1 VADTAAWE
9 RLWARLPAWR
19 GRACQQFPSDLLRY
33 AEVIFELRPP
43 WVLETGTAAGG
54 TALFLADAL
63 EAAGQGQVIT
73 VDVNA
78 APPFHR
84 RLVYIEGDA
93 ADPVISA
100 RITAATGAVTH
111 ERGLVLLDDDHS
123 SAQVGR
129 ELDAYAPFASYLVC
143 EDTIMAHLPGYA
155 ADGPH
160 VALAAWLPQHP
171 EFVPDPDPDPTQHP
185 GGWLRRVAG

>member
-1 VADTAAWE
+1 VAAWG
-9 RLWARLPAWR
+9 RLWDRLPAWR
-19 GRACQQFPSDLLRY
+19 GRPCQQFPSDLIRY
-33 AEVIFELRPP
+33 AEVIWELRPP
-43 WVLETGTAAGG
+43 WVLETGTASGG

-78 APPFHR
+78 VPQDHR
-84 RLVYIEGDA
+84 RLVCIKGDA
-93 ADPVISA
+93 ADPVITA
-100 RITAATGAVTH
+100 RITAAVQVVTGEA
-111 ERGLVLLDDDHS
+111 RGMVLLDDDHS
-123 SAQVGR
+123 SAQVAA
-129 ELDAYAPFASYLVC
+129 ELDAYAGLADYLVV
-143 EDTIMAHLPGYA
+143 EDTIMQHLTGFG
-155 ADGPH
+155 DGPH